1 MKYGE
6 VRTVVVPSS
15 IAYGLN
21 GFYGK
26 SIPGKK
32 RFVISPN
39 TTLVYEIEVIEMK

>member
-1 MKYGE
+1 MKACE
-6 VRTVVVPSS
+6 IRTVIVPSS
-15 IAYGLN
+15 IAYGMN

-39 TTLVYEIEVIEMK
+39 TRLIYALNYLK